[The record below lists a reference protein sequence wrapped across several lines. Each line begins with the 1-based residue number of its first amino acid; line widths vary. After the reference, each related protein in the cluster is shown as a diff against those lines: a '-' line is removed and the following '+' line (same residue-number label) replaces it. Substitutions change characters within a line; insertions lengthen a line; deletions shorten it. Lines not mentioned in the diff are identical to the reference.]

1 MIRVL
6 GRREPGR
13 HSPRRIRYRDRPRK
27 SLWDWDVFPTAPKFF
42 GAVGF
47 VGPLF
52 TGFAIYDVI
61 TGTASWLTLRV
72 AAIGIVCL
80 TVSVLWLRR
89 PVEKKDESA

>member
-1 MIRVL
+1 M
-6 GRREPGR
+6 
-13 HSPRRIRYRDRPRK
+13 
-27 SLWDWDVFPTAPKFF
+27 
-42 GAVGF
+42 
-47 VGPLF
+47 GPLF